1 VWTWRYFIRAAEL
14 LFIGRPAPEKGLHDL
29 LAALSSLRHLPW
41 SLSVVGETP
50 PNALASPFD
59 RVRRRGAMSHAMIPD
74 VMRDHDVLVVPSH
87 YETFGNVALEGLAS
101 GMIVVAA
108 RTGGLKALIHD
119 GRTGVH
125 FVPGD
130 VADLR
135 RALSFVIEAG
145 SSLDRMRVEAR
156 AEAMNYSWPAV
167 ADATASLLTSILS

>member
-1 VWTWRYFIRAAEL
+1 
-14 LFIGRPAPEKGLHDL
+14 
-29 LAALSSLRHLPW
+29 
-41 SLSVVGETP
+41 
-50 PNALASPFD
+50 
-59 RVRRRGAMSHAMIPD
+59 MIPD

-119 GRTGVH
+119 VRTGVH